1 MPLDVIQTFEGDIF
15 CKDSSRRNF
24 HRGKK
29 GAIQALSLSH
39 TTANRRGKGRRGRER
54 GRERRTNSSCISTA
68 QWRVGCSAA
77 CPAHTGE

>member
-29 GAIQALSLSH
+29 GAIQALSLCVTYYSKQ
-39 TTANRRGKGRRGRER
+39 KGEGEKGARKRE
-54 GRERRTNSSCISTA
+54 
-68 QWRVGCSAA
+68 
-77 CPAHTGE
+77 GEKD